1 MMSVMSENSTEVNF
15 TYSSNRD
22 SVLAFCQNTVA
33 EARLQRYQL
42 EQHHKDIQS
51 LEDRVQHLE
60 LHKATQLGQ
69 DKIVGFLVGAV
80 VLSLLS
86 LVTTFFFRLPE
97 QPSSSANAVS
107 YSSPTVNSNLQ
118 TLNG

>member
-1 MMSVMSENSTEVNF
+1 MSAMSENSTEVNF
-15 TYSSNRD
+15 STSSNRD
-22 SVLAFCQNTVA
+22 TVLSFCQNTVA

-42 EQHHKDIQS
+42 EQHHKDIQT

-86 LVTTFFFRLPE
+86 LVTTFFFRVPE
-97 QPSSSANAVS
+97 TTSAPAQPVS
-107 YSSPTVNSNLQ
+107 FMDQQRDLYS
-118 TLNG
+118 

>member
-1 MMSVMSENSTEVNF
+1 MMSVMSENSAEVNF
-15 TYSSNRD
+15 SSTTSRD

-86 LVTTFFFRLPE
+86 LITTFFFRLPDNT
-97 QPSSSANAVS
+97 SGATNTVS
-107 YSSPTVNSNLQ
+107 YLSPVLDSGSIT
-118 TLNG
+118 

>member
-1 MMSVMSENSTEVNF
+1 MMSVMSEKTAETNF
-15 TYSSNRD
+15 SSSSNQD
-22 SVLAFCQNTVA
+22 LILSFCQNTIA

-86 LVTTFFFRLPE
+86 LLTTFFFRLPE
-97 QPSSSANAVS
+97 NASKADNTASNTGLVVHLSSVA
-107 YSSPTVNSNLQ
+107 
-118 TLNG
+118 

>member
-1 MMSVMSENSTEVNF
+1 MMSGMSENSAEVKF
-15 TYSSNRD
+15 SSSTSRD
-22 SVLAFCQNTVA
+22 SILAFCQNTVA

-86 LVTTFFFRLPE
+86 LITTFFFRLPDNN
-97 QPSSSANAVS
+97 SGTANTVS
-107 YSSPTVNSNLQ
+107 Y
-118 TLNG
+118 LNPVLNTEATT

>member
-1 MMSVMSENSTEVNF
+1 MSENSTEVNF
-15 TYSSNRD
+15 STSSNRD
-22 SVLAFCQNTVA
+22 TVLSFCQNTVA

-42 EQHHKDIQS
+42 EQHHKDIQT

-86 LVTTFFFRLPE
+86 LVTTFFFRIPDTNPNSA
-97 QPSSSANAVS
+97 QTVSS
-107 YSSPTVNSNLQ
+107 VNLLLDSDSRG
-118 TLNG
+118 LNG

>member
-1 MMSVMSENSTEVNF
+1 MSAMSENSTEVNF
-15 TYSSNRD
+15 STSSNRD
-22 SVLAFCQNTVA
+22 SVLSFCQNTVA

-42 EQHHKDIQS
+42 EQHHKDIQT

-86 LVTTFFFRLPE
+86 LITTFFFRIPD
-97 QPSSSANAVS
+97 PSSNTSNTVS
-107 YSSPTVNSNLQ
+107 YVSPLPDLSSA
-118 TLNG
+118 G